1 MRIFT
6 LIKYNIHPLAH
17 LHFMT
22 VKKRKKK
29 ACIQQVHAMRVRDIK
44 YIYIS
49 RGHFKAIKMK
59 HIQRYMY
66 FGSEQRRKKNTHTK
80 VCAFGAAGIGTTAAA
95 AGAGAAAAAAA
106 AGAGAAA
113 AAAGA
118 ACGCCWSCLRLLL
131 ELELL
136 AA

>member
-1 MRIFT
+1 
-6 LIKYNIHPLAH
+6 
-17 LHFMT
+17 MT

-59 HIQRYMY
+59 RLQRY
-66 FGSEQRRKKNTHTK
+66 SISALNKKEKKNTHTK

-95 AGAGAAAAAAA
+95 AGAGAAAAAA
-106 AGAGAAA
+106 
-113 AAAGA
+113 GA

-131 ELELL
+131 ELL
-136 AA
+136 AAAAGAACGCCWHWH